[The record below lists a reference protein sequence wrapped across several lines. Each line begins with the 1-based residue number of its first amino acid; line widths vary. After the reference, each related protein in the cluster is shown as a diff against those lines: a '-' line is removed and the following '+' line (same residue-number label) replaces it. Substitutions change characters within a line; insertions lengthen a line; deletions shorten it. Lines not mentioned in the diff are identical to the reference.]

1 MGYNERKLSVL
12 DAIEVLGEV
21 RAWDIAEYLEI
32 DIWAARKALSRYRR
46 QGLLHRSWGLYWLS
60 DRGVERLEYLQN
72 LMNIFD

>member
-1 MGYNERKLSVL
+1 MVGYNERKLSVL

-46 QGLLHRSWGLYWLS
+46 QGLLYRSWGLYWLS
-60 DRGVERLEYLQN
+60 DKGLERLEYLLESNQ
-72 LMNIFD
+72 

>member
-21 RAWDIAEYLEI
+21 RAWDIAEYLGI

-46 QGLLHRSWGLYWLS
+46 QGLLYRSWGLYWLS
-60 DRGVERLEYLQN
+60 DKGLERLEYLLESSQ
-72 LMNIFD
+72 